1 MPVPPDGLGRRLDA
15 RYRGFLR
22 PYHAARRA
30 PSGWPR
36 RRQLGGCYFRRQA
49 PIGDYIVD
57 FACFERNLV
66 VEVDGG
72 QHTVRVAQ
80 DTKRSEWLE
89 SQGYRVL
96 RFWNNDVL
104 QNVDGVVD
112 TILAALRE
120 P

>member
-1 MPVPPDGLGRRLDA
+1 MVSKIARQLRTNLTEAEQRLWS
-15 RYRGFLR
+15 RL
-22 PYHAARRA
+22 
-30 PSGWPR
+30 R

-72 QHTVRVAQ
+72 QHTERVAQ
-80 DTKRSEWLE
+80 DTKRSEWLD

>member
-1 MPVPPDGLGRRLDA
+1 MRDSHP
-15 RYRGFLR
+15 
-22 PYHAARRA
+22 
-30 PSGWPR
+30 
-36 RRQLGGCYFRRQA
+36 
-49 PIGDYIVD
+49 
-57 FACFERNLV
+57 
-66 VEVDGG
+66 
-72 QHTVRVAQ
+72 
-80 DTKRSEWLE
+80 LE